1 MNTQQ
6 QAQVDEDAVEAGV
19 AEFLLQNPD
28 FLERHPELLAELKVP
43 HPCGAAVSLLEH
55 QAKVLRE
62 RSRGLQRKLDELL
75 AVARDNDR
83 AAERLHRLTL
93 ELMDAKTLEAV
104 LFALKDE
111 LRSNFQIDAIA
122 IRLFGEM
129 DNQPDWIRPNHPDLK
144 PLHGVLRD
152 PRPICG
158 RLARDQLELLFGD
171 TAKAIGSTAL
181 IPLIDGKTLGLLA
194 IGSFQPDRFHP
205 GQGTVFLRQ
214 LGAVIG
220 RAVRRHLPEA

>member
-6 QAQVDEDAVEAGV
+6 QAQVDEEAVEAGV

-28 FLERHPELLAELKVP
+28 FFERRPELLAELKVP
-43 HPCGAAVSLLEH
+43 HPCGAAVSLLEY
-55 QAKVLRE
+55 QSKVLRE
-62 RSRGLQRKLDELL
+62 RGKGLQRRLDELL

-93 ELMDAKTLEAV
+93 ELMDAKNLEAV

-111 LRSNFQIDAIA
+111 LRSNFQVDTIA
-122 IRLFGEM
+122 VRLFGEV
-129 DNQPDWIRPNHPDLK
+129 DDQPDWIRPNHPDLK
-144 PLHGVLRD
+144 PLENVLRE

-158 RLARDQLELLFGD
+158 RLSRDQLQLLFGD
-171 TAKAIGSTAL
+171 SATAIGSTAL
-181 IPLIDGKTLGLLA
+181 IPLVDGRTLGFLA

-214 LGAVIG
+214 LGATVG
-220 RAVRRHLPEA
+220 RAVKRYLP